1 VPVVPVGRRRT
12 GGERWTRE
20 HAVRPRSRVEEEKS
34 SPKLVKCPLGERAFF
49 RPSTGD
55 GPRASSSTGQRR
67 SAGPRLGAGSQ
78 ARRAKREAD
87 PPRTYKNPSPLPCAG
102 SVGARRMPRRGR
114 GCGGLGDADDPACPG
129 PRRRGRPRS
138 GRPQAPLEGVEKV
151 VTTSPARLAMTE
163 RDASASGDVGPGVPL
178 RHEDRCWPGRCYPLG
193 LFVVLVVVA
202 AVEVKPGEASRLRP
216 GLMAGSSL
224 GSR

>member
-12 GGERWTRE
+12 GGERWT
-20 HAVRPRSRVEEEKS
+20 
-34 SPKLVKCPLGERAFF
+34 
-49 RPSTGD
+49 
-55 GPRASSSTGQRR
+55 RASSSTGQRR

-138 GRPQAPLEGVEKV
+138 GRPQAPLELHVE
-151 VTTSPARLAMTE
+151 
-163 RDASASGDVGPGVPL
+163 
-178 RHEDRCWPGRCYPLG
+178 
-193 LFVVLVVVA
+193 
-202 AVEVKPGEASRLRP
+202 EVFTAASRLASGTAKVDRGHQLVIP
-216 GLMAGSSL
+216 AWLASRSRSGLSWLLGEAGSTCRRVSSA
-224 GSR
+224 SRGDGVTSAERILSRKCLRAGATLRCLVMWPRWVPG